1 MPGLFSTFDEA
12 AAALAAQG
20 VAGGDP
26 LKLPLA
32 EARARQDKYFAALSR
47 DLPPVGGEENVS
59 IPGPAGL
66 VPLRIYAPEAGAPR
80 GPVVLF
86 IRGAGW
92 WAGGLDSHARTMR
105 LLASLSGCEVCGID
119 YRRAPEAHYPIQ
131 KDEVLAAVRWLSRRA
146 GEGRKGQAQV
156 VLFGESA
163 GATIALSVAQEL
175 RDVGEPLLAGMVLF
189 YGNFGGPRDAKRP
202 YSQWVWEQYLD
213 MPERARDPRA
223 VPLLGDMRSLPR
235 TWLGIGERDPLLPD
249 TLELADKLAQAK
261 VDFEL
266 ARYPD
271 MPHAFVMWTG
281 WAKPAADAVADAA
294 AWARRILQI

>member
-1 MPGLFSTFDEA
+1 MSDLFPTFDEA

-20 VAGGDP
+20 IASGDP

-47 DLPPVGGEENVS
+47 DLPPVGFEEDIS
-59 IPGPAGL
+59 IPGPAGPI
-66 VPLRIYAPEAGAPR
+66 PLRVYTPDAVALR
-80 GPVVLF
+80 GPAVLF
-86 IRGAGW
+86 IRGGGW

-105 LLASLSGCEVCGID
+105 LLALRTGCEVCGID
-119 YRRAPEAHYPIQ
+119 YRRAPEARYPVQ
-131 KDEVLAAVRWLSRRA
+131 KDEVLATIRWLSQRA
-146 GEGRKGQAQV
+146 PGGQKEQPQI

-163 GATIALSVAQEL
+163 GATLALSAAQEL
-175 RDVGEPLLAGMVLF
+175 RDAGESLLAGMILF

-213 MPERARDPRA
+213 TPERARDPRA
-223 VPLLGDMRSLPR
+223 VPLLGDMRGLPHA
-235 TWLGIGERDPLLPD
+235 WLGIGERDPLLPD
-249 TLELADKLAQAK
+249 TLELADKLAQAN
-261 VDFEL
+261 VSCEL

-281 WAKPAADAVADAA
+281 WAKPAADAVAAA
-294 AWARRILQI
+294 ATAARRMLQI